1 MGVFLIENFA
11 RVGLNEKAGLRVECE
26 VLIGVGARERK
37 EREQERKR

>member
-1 MGVFLIENFA
+1 MGVFLVENFA